1 MRPTSLIPIFIAVIA
16 LFVMQNDSLKT
27 SVSGS
32 SPITSSGAIVGIDI
46 DTDGG
51 LDDLTA
57 GIGLSNCFSDGDV
70 KVFDTSEGDWD
81 CGIRVSGAGGSFV
94 TQLDDVTTVATTTV
108 MDFDDSQ
115 FVITENPA
123 EEANISIE
131 DIYLLL
137 AGDSSSGDYTL
148 TGDVDV
154 GGGALQIPNATSLP
168 GTCEI
173 GDQFMDTNATSGQ
186 RLYLCESANTW
197 AVQGDGAGGG
207 SAVILDLAD
216 DDANESTDLS
226 EIAITGDTNSIFTEP
241 LADKLLIAVGNDW
254 PKADTAD
261 DLTCTDC
268 IGATEISDVYAL
280 NSGDTITGAVILD
293 DGVGDSPDLTF
304 TPATNNSWD
313 IFVDESVGTLQVETN
328 SGSGER
334 IEFANTGLG
343 SLTVDIDGS
352 IDVAGPLSVISSS
365 SLEISSAFVL
375 LDNQGE
381 LRLGEPDG
389 AGSEYIIIEAPATLA
404 ANRTCTLEDDA
415 TPFDPCVT
423 GGGGSAI
430 VLDLADDDADESS
443 DLSEIAITGDT
454 NSIFT
459 ESAADKLLIAVGND
473 WPKADTA
480 DDLTCTDC
488 IGETEISDV
497 YVLVA
502 GDVMTGDLDMS
513 DGVTDSPRVLF
524 RVQTGALWN
533 LYAEDTGDDLQLEVD
548 TVSTETID
556 IVNIGAGDVD
566 LTLDGTLHLLALDCT
581 GNANGGALTT
591 DGSGVVSCSD
601 DDGGGASGDA
611 IQVEDGDDGGT
622 FTSID
627 TTARFEDQGHINF
640 AFTDGAGGGP
650 DTITA
655 TVRTD
660 ALGATEIQDIYV
672 LVAGDVMTGDLD
684 MSDGTTD
691 SPRVL
696 FRVQAGALWNLY
708 AEDTDNDLQIE
719 VNTADPE
726 TVDFVNAGAGVVN
739 VTVDGTITG
748 STAVAGPN
756 VTSGANPGHTHT
768 STSISGIDV
777 SDDVNLTCGTNCTLS
792 GDEISVDD
800 AFVLNA
806 GDTMTGDLL
815 LDNGS
820 ELRLGEPDGA
830 GTEFITIVAPS
841 TLAANR
847 TCTLEDDSTPFD
859 PCVSGAGGGDVTDVG
874 PGCSTGAC
882 FTDGLAT
889 TGSSILVW
897 EGSGV
902 DTNELTIAGPANP
915 AVDQTFTFPDDNIAD
930 DDLLVGNAA
939 GTFEYKALTDCN
951 ADANSKLQYDTT
963 ANVFSC
969 ETTDVILETELD
981 TKAELETQIGDVADF
996 AEADGDVFTGVHDF
1010 GGATSL
1016 EIPNGTS
1023 TVVNL
1028 DGEIAHDTTADQL
1041 ILGATADVIP
1051 TTFQKSFTIETPA
1064 DADNFLLGKWAAHG
1078 VTITDIH
1085 CLVDP
1090 ADSAESVVIDIQ
1102 ERGSTGDSPV
1112 SVDATITCDNDG
1124 AEDDGALSNGTIDKG
1139 DWWSIDIG
1147 TVTGTVTQ
1155 VSVTIIYKVTRE

>member
-1 MRPTSLIPIFIAVIA
+1 MRSTSLIPIFLAIIA
-16 LFVMQNDSLKT
+16 LFIFQTDSLQT
-27 SVSGS
+27 TVSGS

-57 GIGLSNCFSDGDV
+57 GIGLSDCFSDGDV

-81 CGIRVSGAGGSFV
+81 CGIRISGAGGSFV
-94 TQLDDVTTVATTTV
+94 VQLDDVTTLATTTV

-115 FVITENPA
+115 FIITESPT

-154 GGGALQIPNATSLP
+154 GGGVLQIPNSTSLP
-168 GTCEI
+168 GTCDI

-197 AVQGDGAGGG
+197 ALQGDG
-207 SAVILDLAD
+207 S
-216 DDANESTDLS
+216 
-226 EIAITGDTNSIFTEP
+226 
-241 LADKLLIAVGNDW
+241 
-254 PKADTAD
+254 
-261 DLTCTDC
+261 
-268 IGATEISDVYAL
+268 
-280 NSGDTITGAVILD
+280 
-293 DGVGDSPDLTF
+293 
-304 TPATNNSWD
+304 
-313 IFVDESVGTLQVETN
+313 
-328 SGSGER
+328 
-334 IEFANTGLG
+334 
-343 SLTVDIDGS
+343 
-352 IDVAGPLSVISSS
+352 
-365 SLEISSAFVL
+365 
-375 LDNQGE
+375 
-381 LRLGEPDG
+381 
-389 AGSEYIIIEAPATLA
+389 
-404 ANRTCTLEDDA
+404 
-415 TPFDPCVT
+415 
-423 GGGGSAI
+423 GGGSAI
-430 VLDLADDDADESS
+430 VLDLADDDSNEST

-488 IGETEISDV
+488 IGATEISDV
-497 YVLVA
+497 YVLIA
-502 GDVMTGDLDMS
+502 GDVMAGDLDMS
-513 DGVTDSPRVLF
+513 DGTTDSPRVLF
-524 RVQTGALWN
+524 RVQTGTLWN
-533 LYAEDTGDDLQLEVD
+533 LYSEDTGDDLQLEVN
-548 TVSTETID
+548 TASTETVD
-556 IVNIGAGDVD
+556 LVNIGAGDLD

-611 IQVEDGDDGGT
+611 IQVEDGDDAGT

-640 AFTDGAGGGP
+640 TFADGGPGGP

-672 LVAGDVMTGDLD
+672 LIAGDVMAGNLD

-696 FRVQAGALWNLY
+696 FRVQTGALWNLY
-708 AEDTDNDLQIE
+708 AEDTGDDLQIE
-719 VNTADPE
+719 VNTASTE
-726 TVDFVNAGAGVVN
+726 TVDFVNAGAGVVD

-768 STSISGIDV
+768 STSISGLDV
-777 SDDVNLTCGTNCTLS
+777 SDDVNLTCGTNCTLT

-815 LDNGS
+815 LDNQS

-830 GTEFITIVAPS
+830 GSEFIIIVAPA

-859 PCVSGAGGGDVTDVG
+859 PCVSGAGGGDVTEVG
-874 PGCSTGAC
+874 PGCATGAC

-889 TGSSILVW
+889 TGSAMLIW
-897 EGSGV
+897 EGTGV

-930 DDLLVGNAA
+930 DDLIVGNGA

-963 ANVFSC
+963 TNAFSC

-1016 EIPNGTS
+1016 EIVNGTAS
-1023 TVVNL
+1023 TVNA

-1041 ILGATADVIP
+1041 ILGADADVIP
-1051 TTFQKSFTIETPA
+1051 TTFQKSFTIELPV
-1064 DADNFLLGKWAAHG
+1064 DADNFLLGKWAAYG
-1078 VTITDIH
+1078 ITITDIF

-1102 ERGSTGDSPV
+1102 ERNATADSPAT
-1112 SVDATITCDNDG
+1112 VDATITCDNDG
-1124 AEDDGALSNGTIDKG
+1124 AEDDGALSNGLIDLN

-1155 VSVTIIYKVTRE
+1155 LSVTVVYKVTRE